1 MTGASALV
9 KIYDKITNAFVYTV
23 TVNGKRKT
31 MNREQLTSLV
41 RNKSAK
47 IRESAYK
54 SLLSKYND
62 NKGVTGEIYQN
73 IVLNLRDE
81 GIGMRGFSS
90 PITIRNISNNIG
102 DETIKTLL
110 HVCKKNSKIFQKYF
124 RKKAKLLGMKKLR
137 RYDLY
142 APAAAKIK
150 EKNLKIKCCY
160 VTDQKVEYQDEL
172 VEIIDEGKIIQKLWE
187 RIKKPAAGKKSSI
200 KLERMLTHEN
210 TILGI
215 LKLRELTE
223 FVNKNKDYVFES
235 NIRQWMQFKTTV
247 NKGLRDTL
255 QTNPG
260 KFFFYNNGITI
271 VVSDFTDLGENMI
284 ELFAPQIVNGA
295 QTSNSILDHSKR
307 TKNMEGSMTVT
318 IIKAD
323 DEQEQ
328 NNITKYRNSQ
338 NSVRGKDLVSL
349 MDFHKSIKSQL
360 KNCGYFY
367 EIQAGSFDTKS
378 KSKQL
383 EYSGDTAYN
392 NYLPDNH
399 KKVIVAK
406 DAIQSLVAGIEQR
419 PTESYSSPSQFL
431 PRGSKYDQIF
441 NDNLKDDYRIILY
454 PYLVKE
460 FAKKSLKYG
469 KKGGHKT
476 KRYATLFFV
485 AVYFRILHKKILE
498 SKGDFKSDIR
508 KLEPIFHSFKLN
520 NRILKITDVI
530 VTKFLDD
537 TVVDDEIELANTKH
551 NFFSQHVWNDSMLR
565 VIDKKIKQEEE
576 EITLLKK
583 IANNLF

>member
-1 MTGASALV
+1 M
-9 KIYDKITNAFVYTV
+9 
-23 TVNGKRKT
+23 
-31 MNREQLTSLV
+31 
-41 RNKSAK
+41 
-47 IRESAYK
+47 
-54 SLLSKYND
+54 
-62 NKGVTGEIYQN
+62 
-73 IVLNLRDE
+73 LR
-81 GIGMRGFSS
+81 
-90 PITIRNISNNIG
+90 
-102 DETIKTLL
+102 
-110 HVCKKNSKIFQKYF
+110 
-124 RKKAKLLGMKKLR
+124 
-137 RYDLY
+137 
-142 APAAAKIK
+142 
-150 EKNLKIKCCY
+150 
-160 VTDQKVEYQDEL
+160 
-172 VEIIDEGKIIQKLWE
+172 
-187 RIKKPAAGKKSSI
+187 
-200 KLERMLTHEN
+200 HEN

-215 LKLRELTE
+215 LKLRELTD
-223 FVNKNKDYVFES
+223 FVSRNRDYVFES

-271 VVSDFTDLGENMI
+271 VVSDFTELGENMI

-307 TKNMEGSMTVT
+307 TKNMDGSMTVT

-360 KNCGYFY
+360 KNCGYCY
-367 EIQAGSFDTKS
+367 EIQAGSFDTKT

-383 EYSGDTAYN
+383 EYGGDIVYN

-469 KKGGHKT
+469 KQGGHKT

-485 AVYFRILHKKILE
+485 AVYFRVLHKKILE
-498 SKGDFKSDIR
+498 SKGDFKSDVR
-508 KLEPIFHSFKLN
+508 KLEPIFRSFKLN
-520 NRILKITDVI
+520 NRILKITDII
-530 VTKFLDD
+530 VTKFLED

-551 NFFSQHVWNDSMLR
+551 NFFSQHVWNDTMLR
-565 VIDKKIKQEEE
+565 VIDKKIRQEED
-576 EITLLKK
+576 EIMALKK
-583 IANNLF
+583 IANSLF

>member
-1 MTGASALV
+1 MSQNPNGLLEYIPGSQAL
-9 KIYDKITNAFVYTV
+9 
-23 TVNGKRKT
+23 
-31 MNREQLTSLV
+31 LV
-41 RNKSAK
+41 QKNSSPPLEGFAEN
-47 IRESAYK
+47 IRENIQEYAEDSKSEVEKGNNFLQWVLTRVFEATEDDAADAIVDGANDLGIDAYLPVDF
-54 SLLSKYND
+54 SDNTVRLFQSKYGTSHSLEAIAKFKED
-62 NKGVTGEIYQN
+62 AKRLLTKDITKMRPELAQLVT
-73 IVLNLRDE
+73 
-81 GIGMRGFSS
+81 
-90 PITIRNISNNIG
+90 
-102 DETIKTLL
+102 
-110 HVCKKNSKIFQKYF
+110 
-124 RKKAKLLGMKKLR
+124 
-137 RYDLY
+137 
-142 APAAAKIK
+142 KIK

-160 VTDQKVEYQDEL
+160 VTNQKVDYEDEL
-172 VEIIDEGKIIQKLWE
+172 VEIIDEEKIIQRLWD

-200 KLERMLTHEN
+200 KLERMLRHEN

-215 LKLRELTE
+215 LKLRELTD
-223 FVNKNKDYVFES
+223 FVSKNRDYVFES

-271 VVSDFTDLGENMI
+271 VVSDFTELGENMI

-307 TKNMEGSMTVT
+307 TKNMDGSMTVT
-318 IIKAD
+318 IIKAN

-383 EYSGDTAYN
+383 EYNGDAAYN

-441 NDNLKDDYRIILY
+441 NENLKDDYRIILY

-469 KKGGHKT
+469 KQGGHKT

-565 VIDKKIKQEEE
+565 VIDKKIKQEED
-576 EITLLKK
+576 EIMALKK
-583 IANNLF
+583 IANSLF

>member
-1 MTGASALV
+1 MSQNSSGLLEYIPGSHALLIQKNSSPPLEGFAENIRDNIHEYAEDSKSEVEKGHNFLQWILTRVFEATEDDAADAIVDGANDLGIDAYLPVDFS
-9 KIYDKITNAFVYTV
+9 DNTV
-23 TVNGKRKT
+23 RLFQSKYGTSHSLEAIAKFKEDAKR
-31 MNREQLTSLV
+31 
-41 RNKSAK
+41 
-47 IRESAYK
+47 
-54 SLLSKYND
+54 LLSKD
-62 NKGVTGEIYQN
+62 ITKMRPELAQLVT
-73 IVLNLRDE
+73 
-81 GIGMRGFSS
+81 
-90 PITIRNISNNIG
+90 
-102 DETIKTLL
+102 
-110 HVCKKNSKIFQKYF
+110 
-124 RKKAKLLGMKKLR
+124 
-137 RYDLY
+137 
-142 APAAAKIK
+142 KIK

-172 VEIIDEGKIIQKLWE
+172 VEIIDENKIIQKLWE

-223 FVNKNKDYVFES
+223 FVSKNRDYVFES

-307 TKNMEGSMTVT
+307 TKNMDGSMTVT

-431 PRGSKYDQIF
+431 PRGSKYEQIF

-469 KKGGHKT
+469 KQGGHKT

-530 VTKFLDD
+530 VTKFLED

-551 NFFSQHVWNDSMLR
+551 NFFSQHVWKDSMLR

-576 EITLLKK
+576 EIISLKK

>member
-1 MTGASALV
+1 MSQNSSGLLEYIPGSQKLLVEKNSSPPLEGFAENIRDNIHEYAEDSKNEVEKGKKFLQWILTRVFEATEDDAADAIVDGANDLGIDAYLPVDFS
-9 KIYDKITNAFVYTV
+9 DNTV
-23 TVNGKRKT
+23 RLFQSKYGTSHSLEAIAKFKEDAKR
-31 MNREQLTSLV
+31 
-41 RNKSAK
+41 
-47 IRESAYK
+47 
-54 SLLSKYND
+54 LLSKD
-62 NKGVTGEIYQN
+62 VTK
-73 IVLNLRDE
+73 
-81 GIGMRGFSS
+81 MR
-90 PITIRNISNNIG
+90 PELAQLVT
-102 DETIKTLL
+102 
-110 HVCKKNSKIFQKYF
+110 
-124 RKKAKLLGMKKLR
+124 
-137 RYDLY
+137 
-142 APAAAKIK
+142 KIK

-172 VEIIDEGKIIQKLWE
+172 VEIIDEEKIIQNLWD

-200 KLERMLTHEN
+200 KLERMLRHEN

-223 FVNKNKDYVFES
+223 FVSKNKEYVFES

-247 NKGLRDTL
+247 NKGLRETL

-271 VVSDFTDLGENMI
+271 VVSDFTELGENMI

-378 KSKQL
+378 KSKQS
-383 EYSGDTAYN
+383 EYGGDTAYN

-419 PTESYSSPSQFL
+419 PTEAYSSPSQFL
-431 PRGSKYDQIF
+431 PRGSKYDHIF

-469 KKGGHKT
+469 KQGGHKT

-498 SKGDFKSDIR
+498 SKGDFKLDIR

-520 NRILKITDVI
+520 TRILKITDVI

-565 VIDKKIKQEEE
+565 VIDKKIRQEDE
-576 EITLLKK
+576 EIMELKK
-583 IANNLF
+583 IANSLF

>member
-1 MTGASALV
+1 MSQNSSGLLEYIPGSQKLLVEKNSSPPLEGFAENIRDNIHEYAEDSKNEVEKGKKFLQWILTRVFEATEDDAADAIVDGANDLGIDAYLPVDFS
-9 KIYDKITNAFVYTV
+9 DNTV
-23 TVNGKRKT
+23 RLFQSKYGTSHSLEAIAKFKEDAKR
-31 MNREQLTSLV
+31 
-41 RNKSAK
+41 
-47 IRESAYK
+47 
-54 SLLSKYND
+54 LLSKD
-62 NKGVTGEIYQN
+62 VTK
-73 IVLNLRDE
+73 
-81 GIGMRGFSS
+81 MR
-90 PITIRNISNNIG
+90 PELAQLVT
-102 DETIKTLL
+102 
-110 HVCKKNSKIFQKYF
+110 
-124 RKKAKLLGMKKLR
+124 
-137 RYDLY
+137 
-142 APAAAKIK
+142 KIK

-172 VEIIDEGKIIQKLWE
+172 VEIIDEEKIIQNLWD

-200 KLERMLTHEN
+200 KLERMLRHEN

-223 FVNKNKDYVFES
+223 FVSKNKEYVFES

-247 NKGLRDTL
+247 NKGLRETL

-271 VVSDFTDLGENMI
+271 VVSDFTELGENMI

-378 KSKQL
+378 KSKQS
-383 EYSGDTAYN
+383 EYGGDTAYN

-419 PTESYSSPSQFL
+419 PTEAYSSPSQFL
-431 PRGSKYDQIF
+431 PRGSKYDHIF
-441 NDNLKDDYRIILY
+441 NDNLKDDYIIILY

-469 KKGGHKT
+469 KQGGHKT

-498 SKGDFKSDIR
+498 SKGDFKLDIR

-520 NRILKITDVI
+520 TRILKITDVI

-565 VIDKKIKQEEE
+565 VIDKKIRQEDE
-576 EITLLKK
+576 EIMELKK
-583 IANNLF
+583 IANSLF

>member
-1 MTGASALV
+1 MSQNPNGLLEYIPGSQAL
-9 KIYDKITNAFVYTV
+9 
-23 TVNGKRKT
+23 
-31 MNREQLTSLV
+31 LV
-41 RNKSAK
+41 QKNSSPPLEGFAEN
-47 IRESAYK
+47 IRENIQEYAEDSKSEVEKGNNFLQWILTRVFEATEDDAADAIVDGANDLGIDAYLPVDF
-54 SLLSKYND
+54 SDNTVRLFQSKYGTSHSLEAIAKFKED
-62 NKGVTGEIYQN
+62 AKRLLTKDITKMRPELAQLVT
-73 IVLNLRDE
+73 
-81 GIGMRGFSS
+81 
-90 PITIRNISNNIG
+90 
-102 DETIKTLL
+102 
-110 HVCKKNSKIFQKYF
+110 
-124 RKKAKLLGMKKLR
+124 
-137 RYDLY
+137 
-142 APAAAKIK
+142 KIK

-160 VTDQKVEYQDEL
+160 VTNQKVDYEDEL
-172 VEIIDEGKIIQKLWE
+172 VEIIDEEKIIQRLWD

-200 KLERMLTHEN
+200 KLERMLRHEN

-215 LKLRELTE
+215 LKLRELTD
-223 FVNKNKDYVFES
+223 FVSKNRDYVFES

-271 VVSDFTDLGENMI
+271 VVSDFTELGENMI

-307 TKNMEGSMTVT
+307 TKNMDGSMTVT

-383 EYSGDTAYN
+383 EYNGDAAYN

-441 NDNLKDDYRIILY
+441 NENLKDDYRIILY

-469 KKGGHKT
+469 KQGGHKT

-565 VIDKKIKQEEE
+565 VIDKKIKQEED
-576 EITLLKK
+576 EIMALKK
-583 IANNLF
+583 IANSLF